1 MRKTMLLLAMF
12 GLVVAMAMP
21 ALAADGAATYKAKCA
36 MCHGPDGSKENPAM
50 GIKALSGADVQKQSD
65 EQLIETTTKGK
76 GKMPAYAGKMSD
88 EEIKAVV
95 AFIRTLKK

>member
-1 MRKTMLLLAMF
+1 MKKTMLILAMF
-12 GLVVAMAMP
+12 GLVLSMAMP

-50 GIKALSGADVQKQSD
+50 GIKALSGPDVQKQTD
-65 EQLIETTTKGK
+65 AQLIEVTSKGK
-76 GKMPAYAGKMSD
+76 GKMPGYAGKLSD
-88 EEIKAVV
+88 DEIKAVV

>member
-1 MRKTMLLLAMF
+1 MKKTMLILAMF
-12 GLVVAMAMP
+12 GLVLSMAMP
-21 ALAADGAATYKAKCA
+21 VLAADGAAIYKAKCA

-50 GIKALSGADVQKQSD
+50 GIKALSGAEAQGQSD
-65 EQLIETTTKGK
+65 AQLIETTSKGK
-76 GKMPAYAGKMSD
+76 GKMPAYAGKLSD